1 MSHTHPNNRGLI
13 GACNPTVLTFVL
25 DSRFSG
31 DLPAGMPSPQLQER
45 ENVGRCDHAWAS
57 YFHANRSTLAS
68 RIFCLKDS
76 YQAHTMFPPVLARD
90 LVEGSHDGFACAYRM
105 LDLRHRHPKA
115 WEPTLC
121 DVSDMGR
128 WQLATYDKPHDQN
141 RNRNRNQ
148 NQNRTQTQGP
158 SPSPRHE
165 NRTDGFAAYNGVSI
179 VLASFASFWPLASL
193 ASTNAGCYR
202 AGSHG
207 FIIIL
212 FSVRHT
218 ARHFV
223 LIGVLA
229 ALLLCPN
236 LGHLQDPASAVRSQL
251 RHDFGTISCASRS
264 SMPPNTRHVT

>member
-1 MSHTHPNNRGLI
+1 MPGTPHACRSDKNNRRMSHTHPNNRGLI

-115 WEPTLC
+115 WDQEPTLC

-141 RNRNRNQ
+141 RNRNRNR

-207 FIIIL
+207 FIIIIIFRTSYCSTL
-212 FSVRHT
+212 RADWRACGFIAVSK
-218 ARHFV
+218 F
-223 LIGVLA
+223 G
-229 ALLLCPN
+229 
-236 LGHLQDPASAVRSQL
+236 ASAGPRIG
-251 RHDFGTISCASRS
+251 RTIATS
-264 SMPPNTRHVT
+264 T

>member
-179 VLASFASFWPLASL
+179 VLASFASFWPHLHRFGLWLRSL
-193 ASTNAGCYR
+193 PLTPAVTVP
-202 AGSHG
+202 
-207 FIIIL
+207 
-212 FSVRHT
+212 VRM
-218 ARHFV
+218 V
-223 LIGVLA
+223 
-229 ALLLCPN
+229 LLLFYFPYVI
-236 LGHLQDPASAVRSQL
+236 LLD
-251 RHDFGTISCASRS
+251 TSC
-264 SMPPNTRHVT
+264 